1 MASSKNITSLT
12 DRRAPEVA
20 ASGIVVDEPV
30 WIENIELGD
39 AEDPDSAESAWAL
52 VEQLEE
58 EQLRLAAELQA
69 ERQQVARLKARLA
82 ECERALLARPRSAR
96 RPI

>member
-1 MASSKNITSLT
+1 MAHMKLNVLKNP
-12 DRRAPEVA
+12 RAVEA
-20 ASGIVVDEPV
+20 ATSGIVVDEPA

-39 AEDPDSAESAWAL
+39 AEEADPAATAWAV

-69 ERQQVARLKARLA
+69 ERQQVARLKARVA
-82 ECERALLARPRSAR
+82 ECERALARAKRGGRAF
-96 RPI
+96 

>member
-1 MASSKNITSLT
+1 MAYTKLKVLT
-12 DRRAPEVA
+12 DTRAADVA
-20 ASGIVVDEPV
+20 QGGIVVDEPA

-39 AEDPDSAESAWAL
+39 PEAADSAATAWAL

-69 ERQQVARLKARLA
+69 ERQQVARLKARVA
-82 ECERALLARPRSAR
+82 EFERALARAR
-96 RPI
+96 RDRRLF

>member
-1 MASSKNITSLT
+1 MALDNVKTLT
-12 DRRAPEVA
+12 GRAAPE
-20 ASGIVVDEPV
+20 ASLGGIVVEEPA

-39 AEDPDSAESAWAL
+39 SEDPAATAWAL

-69 ERQQVARLKARLA
+69 ERQLVARLKARLA
-82 ECERALLARPRSAR
+82 ACERALARARPPGRSF
-96 RPI
+96 

>member
-1 MASSKNITSLT
+1 MAHMKLNVLKNP
-12 DRRAPEVA
+12 RAVEA
-20 ASGIVVDEPV
+20 ASSGIVVDEPA

-39 AEDPDSAESAWAL
+39 AEEADPAATAWAV

-69 ERQQVARLKARLA
+69 ERQQVARLKARVA
-82 ECERALLARPRSAR
+82 ECERALARAKRGGRAF
-96 RPI
+96 

>member
-1 MASSKNITSLT
+1 MAHMKLNVMRNPPAGEAT
-12 DRRAPEVA
+12 
-20 ASGIVVDEPV
+20 ASGIVVDEPA

-39 AEDPDSAESAWAL
+39 AEEADPAATAWAV

-69 ERQQVARLKARLA
+69 ERQQVARLKARVA
-82 ECERALLARPRSAR
+82 ECERALARAR
-96 RPI
+96 RGGRAF

>member
-1 MASSKNITSLT
+1 VALRKFTVLT
-12 DRRAPEVA
+12 DRRLAEAA
-20 ASGIVVDEPV
+20 ASGIVVDEAAF
-30 WIENIELGD
+30 IEDIELGD
-39 AEDPDSAESAWAL
+39 ARDGDPVATAWAV

-82 ECERALLARPRSAR
+82 ECERALAAAR
-96 RPI
+96 RNSRAF

>member
-1 MASSKNITSLT
+1 MALKKITVLR
-12 DRRAPEVA
+12 DNWLADAVPG
-20 ASGIVVDEPV
+20 GIVVDEPAF
-30 WIENIELGD
+30 IENIELGD
-39 AEDPDSAESAWAL
+39 DGDADPAAVACAM

-82 ECERALLARPRSAR
+82 ACELALARTR
-96 RPI
+96 RNRRGF

>member
-1 MASSKNITSLT
+1 MAQMKLNVLKNP
-12 DRRAPEVA
+12 RVA
-20 ASGIVVDEPV
+20 EAVPGGIVVDEPA

-39 AEDPDSAESAWAL
+39 AEDADPVATAWAV

-82 ECERALLARPRSAR
+82 DCERALARVR
-96 RPI
+96 RDRRAF

>member
-1 MASSKNITSLT
+1 MANTKVTVLKDHRSAEPVL
-12 DRRAPEVA
+12 A
-20 ASGIVVDEPV
+20 GIVVNEACV
-30 WIENIELGD
+30 ENIELGEGPD
-39 AEDPDSAESAWAL
+39 ADPVATAWAV

-82 ECERALLARPRSAR
+82 ESERALIRLR
-96 RPI
+96 RHSRLF